1 MTRNVRPQVL
11 VDVLGY
17 LAESSR
23 GDALEGA
30 DQFGDGDFRRVV
42 HEKVDVVGIA
52 VELDRFC
59 SEVGADHP
67 HDLL

>member
-1 MTRNVRPQVL
+1 
-11 VDVLGY
+11 
-17 LAESSR
+17 
-23 GDALEGA
+23 
-30 DQFGDGDFRRVV
+30 V